1 MAGSGGGGAGATGS
15 LTSGN
20 GAAAT
25 ALGGGGAGAS
35 SSSTTLRTGGAG
47 AAGKVQITYT
57 GADYRSKQTGN
68 WNDTTTWQTY
78 DGSSWVAASATPNAN
93 NNVYIQSV
101 HTVTLQQNEACSDLH
116 IATGTTGTSSS
127 LLGKIALQTYT
138 LALYGKLRCYYAAV
152 GTTPGTSSWDGY
164 SMYPCTASAGG
175 KISVAGNSRALT
187 VSGQWSASIT
197 TTATGAFPLEINLT
211 PGQTATLAT
220 SIKCASLVVNAGTL
234 DAGNN
239 GIAADTGTAG
249 RGDVTINSSGVLRSA
264 MSGTNAGNQVM
275 SQSTMTRAGILTVNS
290 GGRLLL
296 TGNPPCIDMDSIVF
310 SGAVEYNKA
319 NVQTL
324 TMSSGRDVAA
334 ANPSAYTDLIL
345 SGTSQKT
352 LGLNTTVNGTL
363 IMAGTDATVTLFLG
377 TSTLTYG
384 ASSTLAYAAGAAQ
397 TTANTEF
404 PASGGPISLTIS
416 NANGVTLLAGQSRTI
431 NGTVTMA
438 QGVLT
443 LGSGASLAYGS
454 AGTLVYAGSTAQTT
468 SAAEF
473 PSSSGPFNLAI
484 NNVSGVTLLAGQ
496 SRTIN
501 GTVTMAQGSLTL
513 GSGASLAYGSAGTLV
528 YAGSIAQTTSA
539 AEFPSSSGPFNL
551 RINNAS
557 GVTLAFSRTISGTL
571 TLLPG
576 AGLDLNS
583 QSIICG
589 SASLAGTLTM
599 EINKTGPGTYT
610 GSKLTQTAGTLT
622 YGGVLTVNNIGLAL
636 QGGEVFDLF
645 DAPTFNTGSSFSA
658 VTLPSPLASGL
669 NWYTGNLAV
678 DGTIIVNRAPVGGAH
693 AITTRTN
700 LPITVSANKLKAGDS
715 DPDTNQLSIT
725 AVSDPQPSG
734 ASVSLTSGVITYN
747 PGSAAAGGGSF
758 KYTLEDDRGGSTL
771 VTVTVTI
778 TDSSSGGGSP
788 NLVYG
793 PVIDGTDFVARFAGI
808 PGQSYTIES
817 STSATGPWVKKS
829 NVTVPT
835 DNSLGFGVG
844 VFEVRQAT
852 SESNSGFY
860 RTVYPAY

>member
-1 MAGSGGGGAGATGS
+1 M
-15 LTSGN
+15 
-20 GAAAT
+20 
-25 ALGGGGAGAS
+25 
-35 SSSTTLRTGGAG
+35 
-47 AAGKVQITYT
+47 
-57 GADYRSKQTGN
+57 
-68 WNDTTTWQTY
+68 
-78 DGSSWVAASATPNAN
+78 
-93 NNVYIQSV
+93 
-101 HTVTLQQNEACSDLH
+101 ACSDLH
-116 IATGTTGTSSS
+116 IASGISSS
-127 LLGKIALQTYT
+127 PNAVGAIGLQTYT
-138 LALYGKLRCYYAAV
+138 LSAYGKFRCFTQTAI
-152 GTTPGTSSWDGY
+152 GDTPGASSPTGY
-164 SMYPCTASAGG
+164 YIYPFTASAGG
-175 KISVAGNSRALT
+175 KVSVAGNSRALT

-197 TTATGAFPLEINLT
+197 TTAAGTFPLEINLT
-211 PGQTATLAT
+211 PSQTATLAT
-220 SIKCASLVVNAGTL
+220 SIKFASLVVNAGTL
-234 DAGNN
+234 DVGNN
-239 GIAADTGTAG
+239 RLAPDTGSVG
-249 RGDVTINSSGVLRSA
+249 SGDVTINSGGVIRSA
-264 MSGTNAGNQVM
+264 MSGSGGDNQVM
-275 SQSTMTRAGILTVNS
+275 SQSTSARAGVLTVNS

-296 TGNPPCIDMDSIVF
+296 TGNAPCIDMNSIVF
-310 SGAVEYNKA
+310 SGAVEYNRA
-319 NVQTL
+319 DVQTL
-324 TMSSGRDVAA
+324 AMRSGRDVVA

-345 SGTSQKT
+345 SGTSLKAI
-352 LGLNTTVNGTL
+352 GLNTTVNGTL

-416 NANGVTLLAGQSRTI
+416 NANGVTLMAGQTRTI

-443 LGSGASLAYGS
+443 LGSGALLAYGS
-454 AGTLVYAGSTAQTT
+454 VGTLVYAGSTAQTT
-468 SAAEF
+468 SVAEF

-501 GTVTMAQGSLTL
+501 GTVTMAQGSLRL

-528 YAGSIAQTTSA
+528 YAGSIAQSTSA

-557 GVTLAFSRTISGTL
+557 GVTLAFSRTNSGTL
-571 TLLPG
+571 TVLPG

-589 SASLAGTLTM
+589 SASLASTLTM
-599 EINKTGPGTYT
+599 EINKTGSGTYT

-622 YGGVLTVNNIGLAL
+622 YGGALTVNNIGLAL

-658 VTLPSPLASGL
+658 GTLPSPLASGL

-715 DPDTNQLSIT
+715 DPDTNQISIT

-778 TDSSSGGGSP
+778 TDSSSGGTSP
-788 NLVYG
+788 DLVYG
-793 PVIDGTDFVARFAGI
+793 PVREGGNFVVRFAGI
-808 PGQSYTIES
+808 PGETYTVQTNGA
-817 STSATGPWVKKS
+817 TSGSGWAKFDNYTA
-829 NVTVPT
+829 PT
-835 DNSLGFGVG
+835 DNSQGYGIG
-844 VFEVRQAT
+844 VFQVAHPINAIP
-852 SESNSGFY
+852 SLYF